1 MKMNI
6 YIVSG
11 IKSTKED
18 WLKCVTEEKKIPEPN
33 QEIGKTIY
41 IFVLLI
47 WHSVIYKLDTIY
59 EAIMKF
65 GF

>member
-1 MKMNI
+1 M
-6 YIVSG
+6 
-11 IKSTKED
+11 KSTKED

-47 WHSVIYKLDTIY
+47 WHSVIYKLDSIY